1 MQRIQIGSTEWIKRE
16 LTGLL
21 GQEVL
26 QDLADSIQLYDVYDG
41 RGQIWQPKTAGLDYK
56 PTVKTTNIV
65 KKLIKE
71 EARFMMGV
79 EPEIKLRPMNGE
91 READRAACARIE
103 DWLADFLKRNRWGD
117 KLIKAARD
125 CFIGKRVALKLTG
138 APGKPLGIQFRPSL
152 EFVYDADPEDVDR
165 LRKVVFFYHTNE
177 SKEREKQRIWRQR
190 YELRDGRCYLTEGV
204 YDGNGRVVSET
215 HTDEDTGLDFIPV
228 YIIINDGLT
237 GDMSGESDVREL
249 LSNQD
254 SYNRLRSDDM
264 DALRFNMFPMR
275 LFRDASQK
283 TMDEIKI
290 APGAVV
296 DAQTDPASMQQV
308 DAKILETQFSY
319 DARIEHTL
327 DRTKGDMYEALSVP
341 NVSPDQL
348 KSFVTSGKTMKALY
362 WGLTCRC
369 EEKWNA
375 WDAALI
381 FMVDALL
388 KMAKVYGA
396 AALPDVAFTVS
407 IDHRYPIPDD
417 EETEREN
424 DMAEVAQQVRS
435 RKSYIDKWQPE
446 SSSDA
451 ELVEII
457 KEQGMLGDNYER
469 AILEETDEKN
479 NS

>member
-1 MQRIQIGSTEWIKRE
+1 MREYQIGSTEWIRRE
-16 LTGLL
+16 LSGLL
-21 GQEVL
+21 GEQVTR
-26 QDLADSIQLYDVYDG
+26 DLADSIRLYAVYDG
-41 RGQIWQPKTAGLDYK
+41 DGQRWQPDETGLDYK

-79 EPEIKLRPMNGE
+79 EPEIKISPVNGDSE
-91 READRAACARIE
+91 KDRKSCAQIE
-103 DWLADFLKRNRWGD
+103 DWLSDFLRRNKWGD

-152 EFVYDADPEDVDR
+152 EFAYDTDPEDVDR
-165 LRKVVFFYHTNE
+165 LAKVVFFYHTNE
-177 SKEREKQRIWRQR
+177 SMDRDKQRIWRQK
-190 YELRDGRCYLTEGV
+190 YEMRDGRCVLTEGV
-204 YDGNGRVVSET
+204 YDGNGRIVEES
-215 HTDEDTGLDFIPV
+215 HAGEDTGLDFIPV
-228 YIIINDGLT
+228 YVIINDGLT
-237 GDMSGESDVREL
+237 GDMTGESDVREL
-249 LSNQD
+249 LDNQD

-275 LFRDASQK
+275 IFRDASQE
-283 TMDEIKI
+283 TMDAVKI

-296 DAQTDPASMQQV
+296 DAQTDPASGSQV
-308 DAKILETQFSY
+308 DCKILETQFGY

-348 KSFVTSGKTMKALY
+348 KNFVTSGKTMKALY

-369 EEKWNA
+369 EEKWNT

-388 KMAKVYGA
+388 RMAKAYGVA
-396 AALPDVAFTVS
+396 TLPEVKYTVS

-417 EETEREN
+417 EETERQS
-424 DMAEVAQQVRS
+424 DMQEVAQHVRS

-446 SSSDA
+446 ASSGA
-451 ELVEII
+451 EL
-457 KEQGMLGDNYER
+457 EQIVREERMMGDEYQARLDTE
-469 AILEETDEKN
+469 LE
-479 NS
+479 SHGIR

>member
-1 MQRIQIGSTEWIKRE
+1 MREYQIGSTEWIRRE
-16 LTGLL
+16 LSGLL
-21 GQEVL
+21 GEQVTR
-26 QDLADSIQLYDVYDG
+26 DLADSIRLYAVYDG
-41 RGQIWQPKTAGLDYK
+41 DGQRWQPDETGLDYK

-79 EPEIKLRPMNGE
+79 EPEIKISPVNGDSE
-91 READRAACARIE
+91 KDRKSCAQIE
-103 DWLADFLKRNRWGD
+103 DWLSDFLRRNKWGD

-152 EFVYDADPEDVDR
+152 EFAYDTDPEDVDR
-165 LRKVVFFYHTNE
+165 LAKVVFFYHTNE
-177 SKEREKQRIWRQR
+177 SMDRDKQRIWRQK
-190 YELRDGRCYLTEGV
+190 YEMRDGRCVLTEGV
-204 YDGNGRVVSET
+204 YDGNGRLVEES
-215 HTDEDTGLDFIPV
+215 HAGEDTGLDFIPV
-228 YIIINDGLT
+228 YVIINDGLT
-237 GDMSGESDVREL
+237 GDMTGESDVREL
-249 LSNQD
+249 LDNQD

-275 LFRDASQK
+275 IFRDASQE
-283 TMDEIKI
+283 TMDAVKI

-296 DAQTDPASMQQV
+296 DAQTDPASGSQV
-308 DAKILETQFSY
+308 DCKILETQFGY

-348 KSFVTSGKTMKALY
+348 KNFVTSGKTMKALY

-369 EEKWNA
+369 EEKWNT

-388 KMAKVYGA
+388 RMAKAYGA
-396 AALPDVAFTVS
+396 ADLPEVKYTVS

-417 EETEREN
+417 EETERQS
-424 DMAEVAQQVRS
+424 DMQEVAQQVRS

-446 SSSDA
+446 ASSGA
-451 ELVEII
+451 EL
-457 KEQGMLGDNYER
+457 EQIVREERMMGDEYQARLDTE
-469 AILEETDEKN
+469 LE
-479 NS
+479 SHGIR

>member
-1 MQRIQIGSTEWIKRE
+1 MREYQIGSTEWIRRE
-16 LTGLL
+16 LSGLL
-21 GQEVL
+21 GEQVTR
-26 QDLADSIQLYDVYDG
+26 DLADSIRLYAVYDG
-41 RGQIWQPKTAGLDYK
+41 DGQRWQPDETGLDYR

-79 EPEIKLRPMNGE
+79 EPEIKISPVNGDSE
-91 READRAACARIE
+91 KDRKSCAQIE
-103 DWLADFLKRNRWGD
+103 DWLSDFLRRNKWGD

-152 EFVYDADPEDVDR
+152 EFAYDTDPEDVDR
-165 LRKVVFFYHTNE
+165 LAKVVFFYHTNE
-177 SKEREKQRIWRQR
+177 SMDRDKQRIWRQK
-190 YELRDGRCYLTEGV
+190 YEMRDGRCVLTEGV
-204 YDGNGRVVSET
+204 YDGNGRIVEES
-215 HTDEDTGLDFIPV
+215 HAGEDTGLDFIPV
-228 YIIINDGLT
+228 YVIINDGLT
-237 GDMSGESDVREL
+237 GDMTGESDVREL
-249 LSNQD
+249 LDNQD

-275 LFRDASQK
+275 IFRDASQE
-283 TMDEIKI
+283 TMDAVKI

-296 DAQTDPASMQQV
+296 DAQTDPASGSQV
-308 DAKILETQFSY
+308 DCKILETQFGY

-348 KSFVTSGKTMKALY
+348 KNFVTSGKTMKALY

-369 EEKWNA
+369 EEKWNT

-388 KMAKVYGA
+388 RMAKAYGA
-396 AALPDVAFTVS
+396 ADLPEVKYTVS

-417 EETEREN
+417 EETERQS
-424 DMAEVAQQVRS
+424 DMQEVAQQVRS

-446 SSSDA
+446 ASSGA
-451 ELVEII
+451 EL
-457 KEQGMLGDNYER
+457 EQIVREERMMGDEYQARLDTE
-469 AILEETDEKN
+469 LE
-479 NS
+479 SHGIR

>member
-1 MQRIQIGSTEWIKRE
+1 MREYQIGSTEWIRRE
-16 LTGLL
+16 LSGLL
-21 GQEVL
+21 GEQVTR
-26 QDLADSIQLYDVYDG
+26 DLADSIRLYAVYDG
-41 RGQIWQPKTAGLDYK
+41 DGQRWQPDETGLDYK

-79 EPEIKLRPMNGE
+79 EPEIKISPVNGDSE
-91 READRAACARIE
+91 KDRKSCAQIE
-103 DWLADFLKRNRWGD
+103 DWLSDFLRRNKWGD

-152 EFVYDADPEDVDR
+152 EFAYDTDPEDVDR
-165 LRKVVFFYHTNE
+165 LAKVVFFYHTNE
-177 SKEREKQRIWRQR
+177 SMDRDKQRIWRQK
-190 YELRDGRCYLTEGV
+190 YEMRDGRCVLTEGV
-204 YDGNGRVVSET
+204 YDGNGRIVEES
-215 HTDEDTGLDFIPV
+215 HAGEDTGLDFIPV
-228 YIIINDGLT
+228 YVIINDGLT
-237 GDMSGESDVREL
+237 GDMTGESDVREL
-249 LSNQD
+249 LDNQD

-275 LFRDASQK
+275 IFRDASQE
-283 TMDEIKI
+283 TMDAVKI

-296 DAQTDPASMQQV
+296 DAQTDPASGSQV
-308 DAKILETQFSY
+308 DCKILETQFGY

-348 KSFVTSGKTMKALY
+348 KNFVTSGKTMKALY

-369 EEKWNA
+369 EEKWNT

-388 KMAKVYGA
+388 RMAKAYGA
-396 AALPDVAFTVS
+396 ADLPEVKYTVS

-417 EETEREN
+417 EETERQS
-424 DMAEVAQQVRS
+424 DMQEVAQQVRS

-446 SSSDA
+446 ASSGA
-451 ELVEII
+451 EL
-457 KEQGMLGDNYER
+457 EQIVREERMMGDEYQARLDTE
-469 AILEETDEKN
+469 LE
-479 NS
+479 SHGIR